1 MKILKIDIWEDRQ
14 NVLIYVE
21 HEANLN
27 KDNLKKKFK
36 YEIDRNFNYEV
47 IAIKPMDDKTLESF
61 IKINYD
67 TLVSYINFTHPM
79 FKTIFSTRPE
89 IMSNKL
95 IYSTPINFLINRFHE
110 NNIGEEL
117 CDFINRFFDLDVEIE
132 IVKDVNQRVNSSIES
147 ETIHKVVNKPSIST
161 VKMPAVSNKENSKY
175 SSDNNKNQETIV
187 GKIISDLPVEISS
200 LTMPEK
206 DIIIQGT
213 IFNRE
218 IRNTKTGKTLLNFFV
233 NDDTSS
239 INVKYFLKPR
249 DTEEVISKIALNAFV
264 RIKGEVVIDK
274 FTNDLT
280 IMANSINLSTK
291 KKRKDLYKNKRIE
304 LHTHTNMS
312 TMDSVINVN
321 SLFRVLKDWG
331 HNAVAITDHNVVQ
344 AYPSVM
350 DASAKFGIKAIYG
363 IEINMVDDLRPL
375 INNPNGKT
383 INDTFVVFDIETTG
397 FSNFNEKIIEIGAV
411 KIENGEIIDEFST
424 FVNPKRGIPYK
435 ITELT
440 GITNDMVSN
449 APIIDDVIKEFYEFC
464 SDSIL
469 VAHNIDFDMSFI
481 RRNGIEFGYSFKNSL
496 LDTIDLC
503 KYLFPEIKRYKLNL
517 VAKYLSINLK
527 NHHRAVDDAK
537 ATALI
542 LIKCFERIKGKGIVS
557 IEELNKDYRENI
569 HISKFYTYQTILLAK
584 DYTGLKN
591 IYKLVSKGHLKY
603 FFKTSRV
610 PKSEILKHKD
620 GIIIGSSFKDGEIFK
635 GISDFYDKDRLD
647 DISNF
652 YDYFEVCPPIN
663 CTEQI
668 VSERFKDYVEA
679 EGIIREIYNLG
690 REHNKLVVAVSNAHY
705 IEAKENIYRNILRVC
720 QNFKV
725 NHEDTS
731 LYLRTTDEM
740 FEEFKFL
747 SEEIRNEIILIN
759 PNKINDMV
767 ESIIPIP
774 KGTFPPKIEGA
785 DEEIREMTYGRANA
799 IYGEELHPIIKE
811 RIDKELNSII
821 TNGYAVLYLIAHK
834 LVKKSLD
841 DGYLVGSR
849 GSVGSSIVATFCGI
863 TEVNGLPPH
872 YVCPSCKNT
881 EFISD
886 GSVNAGVDLPSKN
899 CINCG
904 TEYLRDGFDIPFETF
919 LGFDGDK
926 EPDIDLNFSGEY
938 QPVVHKYTEELFGK
952 GFVFRAGTIGTVAE
966 KTAYGYVKKYIEEM
980 DIKLPQPEIER
991 LAKGLT
997 GVKRTTG
1004 QHPGGIMVVP
1014 KDNDIF
1020 NFTPIQH
1027 PADDIGADVITT
1039 HFDYHSISGRLLKLD
1054 ILGHDDPTML
1064 KMLKDLTGFNP
1075 QEIPLND
1082 KNVLSLFTGLSALDI
1097 RTDDID
1103 CEVGTLG
1110 IPEFGTKFVRQMLL
1124 DTKPT
1129 TFSDLV
1135 RISGL
1140 SHGTDVWLNNAQEFI
1155 RNGDTTLKDCI
1166 ATRDDI
1172 MVYLVYNGIP
1182 PKKAFDIME
1191 SVRKGKGLTEEY
1203 EQIMIEN
1210 KIKPWYIESCKRIK
1224 YMFPKGHAVAYVM
1237 MAVRIAY
1244 YKVYYPLE
1252 YYTAY
1257 CTVRA
1262 DEFDATLI
1270 CDGSELIQERI
1281 SQLKSLGNNLTQ
1293 KDKGLLTILEIAL
1306 EAYARGI
1313 KFHKVDLY
1321 KSHYNDFRIED
1332 GGIRPPIKAL
1342 QGVGVTAAKNLYEAG
1357 NVNEFISI
1365 QDLKNRAR
1373 VSKTVIETL
1382 QSHGCIYGLPE
1393 TNQTMMDLGI

>member
-1 MKILKIDIWEDRQ
+1 MKVLKIDIWEDRH

-21 HEANLN
+21 HEDGINRE
-27 KDNLKKKFK
+27 NLKKKLRR
-36 YEIDRNFNYEV
+36 EIDKNFNYEV
-47 IAIKPMDDKTLESF
+47 ISIKPMAVNTLDEF
-61 IKINYD
+61 VKVNYD
-67 TLVSYINFTHPM
+67 ALIDYVNFTFPT
-79 FKTIFSTRPE
+79 FKTIFSIKPE
-89 IMSNKL
+89 VRENKL
-95 IYSTPINFLINRFHE
+95 VYGTSVDFLIHRFNE
-110 NNIGEEL
+110 NNVGEEL
-117 CDFINRFFDLDVEIE
+117 CDFIRRFFDLEIGIE
-132 IVKDVNQRVNSSIES
+132 MVKDNNKQVKSFIETDIIHKIVKPITP
-147 ETIHKVVNKPSIST
+147 TINASTPSY
-161 VKMPAVSNKENSKY
+161 KENSK
-175 SSDNNKNQETIV
+175 SMSNDKKDENVIV
-187 GKIISDLPVEISS
+187 GKSISESPVGISS

-218 IRNTKTGKTLLNFFV
+218 VKNTKTGKILVNFFV

-249 DTEEVISKIALNAFV
+249 DSEDVASRIALNSFV
-264 RIKGEVVIDK
+264 KIKGDVVVDK

-280 IMANSINLSTK
+280 IMANSINLSIK
-291 KKRKDLYKNKRIE
+291 KERKDLYKDKRIE
-304 LHTHTNMS
+304 LHAHTNMS

-321 SLFRVLKDWG
+321 ALFKVLKDWG
-331 HNAVAITDHNVVQ
+331 HTAVAITDHNVVQ
-344 AYPSVM
+344 AYPNVM
-350 DASAKFGIKAIYG
+350 DASAKFGVKAIYG

-375 INNPNGKT
+375 INNPQGKT
-383 INDTFVVFDIETTG
+383 IDDTFVVFDIETTG
-397 FSNFNEKIIEIGAV
+397 FSNINEKIIEIGAV
-411 KIENGEIIDEFST
+411 KIRGGEIVDEFST
-424 FVNPKRGIPYK
+424 FVNPKRSIPYK
-435 ITELT
+435 IAELT
-440 GITNDMVSN
+440 GISNEMVAN
-449 APIIDDVIKEFYEFC
+449 APIIDDVIKEFYDFC
-464 SDSIL
+464 SGAIL

-481 RRNGIEFGYSFKNSL
+481 RRNGEEFGYSFKHSL

-503 KYLFPEIKRYKLNL
+503 KYLFPELKRYRLNL
-517 VAKYLSINLK
+517 VAKHLGISLE

-542 LIKCFERIKGKGIVS
+542 LIKCFEEIKGKDILT
-557 IEELNKDYRENI
+557 IEDLNKDYKENI
-569 HISKFYTYQTILLAK
+569 QISKFYTYQAILLAK

-591 IYKLVSKGHLKY
+591 IYKLVSKGHLEY
-603 FFKTSRV
+603 FFKTSRI
-610 PKSEILKHKD
+610 PKSEILKHRD
-620 GIIIGSSFKDGEIFK
+620 GIIIGSSFREGEIFK
-635 GISDFYDKDRLD
+635 GIADFYDKDRID
-647 DISNF
+647 EISSF
-652 YDYFEVCPPIN
+652 YDYFEVSPPVN

-668 VSERFKDYVEA
+668 LSERFKDYREA
-679 EGIIREIYNLG
+679 EGIIKDIYTLG
-690 REHNKLVVAVSNAHY
+690 KKHNKLVVGVSNAHY
-705 IEAKENIYRNILRVC
+705 IEPKENIYRNILRVC
-720 QNFKV
+720 QNFKI

-747 SEEIRNEIILIN
+747 SEDIRNEIILIN

-767 ESIIPIP
+767 ESILPIP

-785 DEEIREMTYGRANA
+785 DDEIREMTYGRAHS
-799 IYGEELHPIIKE
+799 IYGENLHPIIQE
-811 RIDKELNSII
+811 RLDKELNSII
-821 TNGYAVLYLIAHK
+821 SNGYAVLYLIAHK

-899 CINCG
+899 CTKCG
-904 TEYLRDGFDIPFETF
+904 TEYVRDGFDIPFETF

-952 GFVFRAGTIGTVAE
+952 GFVFRAGTIGTIAE
-966 KTAYGYVKKYIEEM
+966 KTAYGYVKKYTEEL
-980 DIKLPQPEIER
+980 DLKVPQPEIER

-1020 NFTPIQH
+1020 NFTPVQH
-1027 PADDIGADVITT
+1027 PADDIETDVITT

-1064 KMLKDLTGFNP
+1064 RMLKDLTGLNP

-1082 KNVLSLFTGLSALDI
+1082 KNVLSLFTGLSALELEPS
-1097 RTDDID
+1097 DID

-1166 ATRDDI
+1166 STRDDI
-1172 MVYLVYNGIP
+1172 MVYLVYKGLV

-1191 SVRKGKGLTEEY
+1191 SVRKGKGLSEEY

-1210 KIKPWYIESCKRIK
+1210 KIEPWYIESCKRIK

-1262 DEFDATLI
+1262 DEFDANLI
-1270 CDGSELIQERI
+1270 CHGPELIREKI
-1281 SQLKSLGNNLTQ
+1281 GQLKLLGNNLTQ
-1293 KDKGLLTILEIAL
+1293 KDKGLMTILEIAL

-1313 KFHKVDLY
+1313 KFYKVDLY

-1342 QGVGVTAAKNLYEAG
+1342 QGVGITAAKNLYEAG
-1357 NVNEFISI
+1357 KVNEFISL
-1365 QDLKNRAR
+1365 QDLKNRAK

-1382 QSHGCIYGLPE
+1382 QSHGCIYNLPE